1 MKWSFLWGLI
11 TVSVNACDKIKYRS
25 EAVAQRAI
33 EKQAKLDRVRYK
45 YFCHDCKA
53 WHLTKMEQ

>member
-1 MKWSFLWGLI
+1 MKWSFLWGLLN
-11 TVSVNACDKIKYRS
+11 VEFSACAKIKYRS
-25 EAVAQRAI
+25 EEVAQRAI

-45 YFCHDCKA
+45 YFCKECKA